1 MFWQILRE
9 VINIHNCFKFFCVCK
24 FLIVCVCLTGK
35 IEPMWARQLAE
46 TPTNRYSFVCNTVVA
61 VCNESDNDRLND
73 IAILSAELTACCN
86 ALSAEWL
93 GVLMALCCSS
103 NHTYFVDVLAQID
116 VRDTSIHNS
125 LAVFTSILI
134 ARHCF
139 SLGDFVRH
147 IALPSLVKAGNEVKG
162 DSEAAAGA
170 RLTCHLL
177 LRLFKTVEC
186 PQPSLYSVGTSP
198 PHPLPGGTSTAGMT
212 SSICLSCDRHLL
224 AAAHNSIRVGPVL
237 AVLKAIL
244 VVADATASHSKTL
257 TSVGPMSNKKSA
269 PSPAPGSMTPNS
281 ASNSGSS
288 KGAAG
293 GPGELSISHI
303 LGTSDILGGGD
314 DLMDLGGLNGAS
326 GLGGPGGGPDMAN
339 IGLSD
344 FAQHVLREIC
354 SQEWVLERC
363 LQNPENLCHQDLL
376 LDSMLSAKQA
386 QRLLHMICYP
396 ATPVGKDDNLDQK
409 AIITNILENL
419 DQWTLRMSWVDM
431 QLMYE
436 QFRPNSSELN
446 QWLDM
451 VAKAVIDVFQLNCAE
466 KEDKRHAKSGTSKEK
481 SNTMWLVALL
491 VSKLPSA
498 VQGRVLRVAG
508 KLYYHYLPGLFV
520 LIY

>member
-1 MFWQILRE
+1 
-9 VINIHNCFKFFCVCK
+9 
-24 FLIVCVCLTGK
+24 
-35 IEPMWARQLAE
+35 MWARQLAE
-46 TPTNRYSFVCNTVVA
+46 TPTNRYSFVCNAVVA
-61 VCNESDNDRLND
+61 VCHETDNDRLND

-103 NHTYFVDVLAQID
+103 NHSYFVDVLAQID

-147 IALPSLVKAGNEVKG
+147 IALPSLVKAGNEVRG

-177 LRLFKTVEC
+177 LRLFKTVEG
-186 PQPSLYSVGTSP
+186 PQPASYSVGTSP
-198 PHPLPGGTSTAGMT
+198 PHPLPGTNTAGIA

-244 VVADATASHSKTL
+244 VVADATASHSK
-257 TSVGPMSNKKSA
+257 SIAPVGPLSGKKST
-269 PSPAPGSMTPNS
+269 PSPAPGSITPN
-281 ASNSGSS
+281 SNSGSS
-288 KGAAG
+288 KGPAG
-293 GPGELSISHI
+293 GSGELSISHI

-314 DLMDLGGLNGAS
+314 DLMDLGGLNGAG
-326 GLGGPGGGPDMAN
+326 GLVGGGVGDMAN
-339 IGLSD
+339 VGLSE

-376 LDSMLSAKQA
+376 LDSMLSPKQA

-396 ATPVGKDDNLDQK
+396 ATPVGKDDNLEAK
-409 AIITNILENL
+409 TIITNILENL

-431 QLMYE
+431 QLMFE
-436 QFRPNSSELN
+436 QFRPNSSDLN

-451 VAKAVIDVFQLNCAE
+451 VAKAVIDVFQLTCAE
-466 KEDKRHAKSGTSKEK
+466 KDEKRLAANKSGSSKEK

-508 KLYYHYLPGLFV
+508 TFFKCFVCISLQRCALSSLFHF
-520 LIY
+520 LFLFFSI